1 MADLSIAWRDA
12 RVVEWARLERE
23 YTRKGIRGSNP
34 LLSASQLHVICN
46 EYLIMWDS
54 KGKGGR
60 HEKGTRLRRGLFE
73 CSTSE

>member
-1 MADLSIAWRDA
+1 
-12 RVVEWARLERE
+12 
-23 YTRKGIRGSNP
+23 
-34 LLSASQLHVICN
+34 LHVICN